1 MRKAEAGV
9 RVVLLV
15 WSDIS
20 DQMGT
25 HDNETFNF
33 FKGKHDL
40 HNNILL
46 TSLQTPEWSA
56 ALCPEVSP

>member
-25 HDNETFNF
+25 HDNDTFNF
-33 FKGKHDL
+33 FKGKQDL
-40 HNNILL
+40 DNNILL

-56 ALCPEVSP
+56 VLYPEGSP

>member
-25 HDNETFNF
+25 HDNDTFNF

-40 HNNILL
+40 DNNIL